1 MKVDLNVSATSDV
14 RKMSGCSKAWEH
26 ECGIMYR
33 GGAEQK
39 IRKYLIDN
47 NYIYK
52 KCNCGLLYF
61 DMLASQFI

>member
-33 GGAEQK
+33 GG
-39 IRKYLIDN
+39 
-47 NYIYK
+47 
-52 KCNCGLLYF
+52 
-61 DMLASQFI
+61 